1 MNVILINSSQIDETN
16 LRNVSDFY
24 IDKILHEY

>member
-24 IDKILHEY
+24 IDKIWHEY